1 MSIFR
6 WNKKK
11 NDISG
16 AEMIEIAVA
25 VKKAL
30 ENLGYRVEF
39 KMTARGLKI
48 YPYKV
53 NKERVDDKA

>member
-11 NDISG
+11 NDMSG
-16 AEMIEIAVA
+16 EDMIDIAVA

-30 ENLGYRVEF
+30 ENLGYKVEF